1 MIYTRT
7 EQGFI
12 GWQEGSEALTALQAV
27 PEERRPEFFAESHP
41 EVSEWLML
49 TGSQAAADAVRA
61 MCSRL
66 RERIAKASH
75 YLQASRWPV
84 QLAAAQDVTTNGEAA
99 SALNKQMLDT
109 EARLRARGETRE
121 QLAAKVLANSGVF
134 TLVGAVIDGI
144 ETATLDAI
152 ADYTGTDPNAYAA
165 ITDQARLDAQV
176 ELVAV
181 YTPAVGLANAEAL
194 VAQIV
199 GA

>member
-1 MIYTRT
+1 MMYIK
-7 EQGFI
+7 QPDGQFI
-12 GWQEGSEALTALQAV
+12 AVDGDGLAALEALPEDRRPALLSPTDPEVLEHAILQAQACAM
-27 PEERRPEFFAESHP
+27 AEMS
-41 EVSEWLML
+41 SLCNL
-49 TGSQAAADAVRA
+49 
-61 MCSRL
+61 L

-152 ADYTGTDPNAYAA
+152 AAYTGTDPNAYAA
-165 ITDQARLDAQV
+165 ITAQARLDAQV

-181 YTPAVGLANAEAL
+181 YTPAIGQANAEAL